1 MKEYCQY
8 AETAV
13 ARGVT
18 EAPHASQKPQKERGA
33 GEEGKGG
40 RGREGGR
47 ERVEDLICSKLPDLK
62 KEIFSFIHLFAGLML
77 DEKDRGC
84 LSDFFLFKI

>member
-40 RGREGGR
+40 RENALYMECRCVCLAVRE
-47 ERVEDLICSKLPDLK
+47 
-62 KEIFSFIHLFAGLML
+62 
-77 DEKDRGC
+77 
-84 LSDFFLFKI
+84 